1 MCDTG
6 KDDGDDQLSKE
17 EKEWRACDV
26 QNPFITKKKLQVLGE
41 LVFIKYHR

>member
-6 KDDGDDQLSKE
+6 KDDGDDQLNKE

-26 QNPFITKKKLQVLGE
+26 QNPFITEKIASVRRTGVNK
-41 LVFIKYHR
+41 IP